1 MKEKK
6 GHSYGGIEKRYEAE
20 LADAVCGSLALS
32 FAVRTIM
39 EEMSRDDEDHG
50 DIMSGWM
57 NSAYELLRKVERKVA
72 NLEEAVMADPQ
83 FSDMHKRR
91 FVAELL
97 DPVKDGN
104 RKARRIDAAIM
115 NGEPC
120 DDLFYPD
127 EQAREP

>member
-6 GHSYGGIEKRYEAE
+6 GHSYGGIEKKYEQE
-20 LADAVCGSLALS
+20 LTDTMFGSFSLS

-50 DIMSGWM
+50 EIMSGWM
-57 NSAYELLRKVERKVA
+57 NSAYELLRNVERKVA
-72 NLEEAVMADPQ
+72 SLEEAVMADPQ
-83 FSDMHKRR
+83 VSDMHKRR
-91 FVAELL
+91 FVAEML

-104 RKARRIDAAIM
+104 RTARRIDSVIM

-120 DDLFYPD
+120 DDLSYPD
-127 EQAREP
+127 EQVREP